1 MRADKRLAVCC
12 QSVQYGIN
20 QAVISCEIAVDV
32 QTVNT
37 ELVQETQHFFADC
50 IALFLGLE
58 ASCFVI
64 GFHPMNKHVD
74 AVIVIEDFGN
84 QFVELFTQHVVV
96 VVIER
101 REQDR

>member
-1 MRADKRLAVCC
+1 M
-12 QSVQYGIN
+12 
-20 QAVISCEIAVDV
+20 

-37 ELVQETQHFFADC
+37 ELVQETQHLFADR

-64 GFHPMNKHVD
+64 GLHPMNKYVD
-74 AVIVIEDFGN
+74 AIIVVENFEN
-84 QFVELFTQHVVV
+84 QFIELFTQYVIV